1 MTAEAKRTIRNT
13 RWALAS
19 EIRMAR
25 NIHRSML
32 VKAAELESTD
42 WRLARAYHH
51 EATGWLHALH
61 SLRSVSRTLRG
72 V

>member
-1 MTAEAKRTIRNT
+1 MTTETETVRNT
-13 RWALAS
+13 RWALAG

-25 NIHRSML
+25 NVSRAMRAR
-32 VKAAELESTD
+32 AAEMEVTD
-42 WRLARAYHH
+42 WRLARAYQH